1 MPATITHAYFA
12 KDVFDILPS
21 NIKNI
26 IDCSR
31 IKMFGQS
38 MDALMFYNLFSILP
52 GKKIRNFCG
61 EFHRTETQA
70 YFVNLIN
77 YIKDNDL
84 TNGSP
89 VS

>member
-21 NIKNI
+21 NIKNT

-38 MDALMFYNLFSILP
+38 MDALMFYNLFSIMP
-52 GKKIRNFCG
+52 GKDIRKLYAWADEEKF
-61 EFHRTETQA
+61 
-70 YFVNLIN
+70 IN
-77 YIKDNDL
+77 N
-84 TNGSP
+84 
-89 VS
+89 

>member
-21 NIKNI
+21 NIKNR

-38 MDALMFYNLFSILP
+38 MDSLMFYNLFSIIP
-52 GKKIRNFCG
+52 GKDIRKFSYT
-61 EFHRTETQA
+61 FHSTKSQE
-70 YFVNLIN
+70 YFVNLI
-77 YIKDNDL
+77 IKH
-84 TNGSP
+84 
-89 VS
+89 